1 MEQKITDEK
10 FLEMMTDP
18 GTLMEVI
25 WMMTNMN
32 DFEELVKEHG
42 EQTLMRLICEAIL
55 VKRGEA

>member
-1 MEQKITDEK
+1 MTDER
-10 FLEMMTDP
+10 FLKMMTDP

-25 WMMTNMN
+25 WLMTNMH

-42 EQTLMRLICEAIL
+42 EQTLMRLACESIL